1 MVITALLPA
10 ENKYKIRV
18 SKYCESQKTMRGED
32 QPGRF
37 SRLHRSPGSGLSGRT
52 ITVPLAGASS
62 LHASLDGQPVPGT
75 VRIRSIRSGMAAN
88 NSCGTITSA
97 NWNLTAE
104 AWCTSLAP
112 ISDNLSRD
120 VVRDQVPTDRG

>member
-1 MVITALLPA
+1 M
-10 ENKYKIRV
+10 RV
-18 SKYCESQKTMRGED
+18 GD
-32 QPGRF
+32 QRRRC

-52 ITVPLAGASS
+52 ISVPLAGASS

-112 ISDNLSRD
+112 ISGSFSRN
-120 VVRDQVPTDRG
+120 VVREQVPTDRG